1 MQLLLL
7 GLGFVV
13 WKFLNKFFD
22 HNKQQS
28 VLLNQMMTEI
38 KSEFSTHR
46 DFVKVLKSDLQDDI
60 SKLGQNLDLLE
71 QRVDSLSTSVAK
83 LEFIADDNLMEAVQ
97 FQYQNNVIDIPVPI
111 SDGTRKINKQEK
123 TC

>member
-1 MQLLLL
+1 MEDVSGLLDLVKLSPIAFLQLLLL

-28 VLLNQMMTEI
+28 LLLNQMMIEI

-71 QRVDSLSTSVAK
+71 QRVDSLSTSVTK
-83 LEFIADDNLMEAVQ
+83 LEFIADLL
-97 FQYQNNVIDIPVPI
+97 
-111 SDGTRKINKQEK
+111 RKG
-123 TC
+123 